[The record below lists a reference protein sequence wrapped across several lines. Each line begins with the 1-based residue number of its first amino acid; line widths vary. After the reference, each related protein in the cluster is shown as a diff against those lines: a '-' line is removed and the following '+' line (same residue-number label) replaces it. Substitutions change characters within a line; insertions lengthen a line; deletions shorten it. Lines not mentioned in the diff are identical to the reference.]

1 MPKANTNTAPA
12 PPVSNI
18 MERVGEKVAENV
30 ATQMDVANCVI
41 KDRLETPVEVEEPLA
56 NNDVDCD
63 CNCDYDCCCCCRY
76 LCCCCEFDDETMTL
90 AQVHPVEV
98 EGPPKYYVE
107 DDCDCDDCCCL

>member
-1 MPKANTNTAPA
+1 
-12 PPVSNI
+12 
-18 MERVGEKVAENV
+18 
-30 ATQMDVANCVI
+30 
-41 KDRLETPVEVEEPLA
+41 
-56 NNDVDCD
+56 
-63 CNCDYDCCCCCRY
+63 